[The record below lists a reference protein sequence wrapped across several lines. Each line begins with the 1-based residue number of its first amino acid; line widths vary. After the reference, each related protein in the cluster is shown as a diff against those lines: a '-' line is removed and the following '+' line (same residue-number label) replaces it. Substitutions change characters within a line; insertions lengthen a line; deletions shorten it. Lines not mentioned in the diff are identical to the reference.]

1 MKFIH
6 LFYLLFITSFLATG
20 LAQTNKAKRVNPMT
34 PIEEVKGLPHVLII
48 GDSISIGYTLP
59 TRALL
64 QGKVNL
70 HRIPTNGGPTTK
82 GLAEIEKWLK
92 NRKWDLIHFNWGLH
106 DLKYMGK
113 DGTNLVPKEKGG
125 VVQVPLA
132 DYEKNLEKL
141 VVRMKKSAK
150 QLVWRNTTPIPAGS
164 KARYVGDSL
173 KYNQAAARVMKRHKI
188 PTLDLFT
195 PSKKNMKEWMR
206 NADVHYYPHGSQA
219 LAKIVADDVLNRLE
233 VKFPFFTA
241 RTAANASIKPYPN
254 LKSGPSGPRSDAVS
268 RKISLISQGLSSGL
282 TESIKAA
289 TPAAC
294 GPEKELP
301 AGPIINEPPSS
312 LSTSFQSFRILW
324 EPDRFQTGYPDGNA
338 VRSGFNKGF
347 DSE

>member
-1 MKFIH
+1 MKPIH
-6 LFYLLFITSFLATG
+6 LFSTFLIIVFFSTG
-20 LAQTNKAKRVNPMT
+20 LAQPKKAKRINPMT
-34 PIEEVKGLPHVLII
+34 PIKEVKGLPHVLII

-150 QLVWRNTTPIPAGS
+150 QLVWRNTTPIPPGS
-164 KARYVGDSL
+164 KARYVGDSV
-173 KYNQAAARVMKRHKI
+173 KYNEAAARVMKRHKI

-219 LAKIVADDVLNRLE
+219 LAELVAKDTLNRLQ
-233 VKFPFFTA
+233 
-241 RTAANASIKPYPN
+241 IK
-254 LKSGPSGPRSDAVS
+254 
-268 RKISLISQGLSSGL
+268 
-282 TESIKAA
+282 
-289 TPAAC
+289 
-294 GPEKELP
+294 
-301 AGPIINEPPSS
+301 
-312 LSTSFQSFRILW
+312 
-324 EPDRFQTGYPDGNA
+324 
-338 VRSGFNKGF
+338 
-347 DSE
+347 

>member
-164 KARYVGDSL
+164 KARYVGDSV

-195 PSKKNMKEWMR
+195 PSKKNMKDWMKK
-206 NADVHYYPHGSQA
+206 ADVHYYPHGSQA
-219 LAKIVADDVLNRLE
+219 LAKIVAYDVLNRLE
-233 VKFPFFTA
+233 VK
-241 RTAANASIKPYPN
+241 
-254 LKSGPSGPRSDAVS
+254 
-268 RKISLISQGLSSGL
+268 
-282 TESIKAA
+282 
-289 TPAAC
+289 
-294 GPEKELP
+294 
-301 AGPIINEPPSS
+301 
-312 LSTSFQSFRILW
+312 
-324 EPDRFQTGYPDGNA
+324 
-338 VRSGFNKGF
+338 
-347 DSE
+347 